1 MAKIL
6 CKTMHNEN
14 PRGKPRVFFTCH
26 PEDFDR
32 YFEGICKSIFKTH
45 DCAIYYTED
54 MSEPIPEQ
62 DLDTDLGSNNLLVI
76 PVTRR
81 LLTEKSRAMDKDFP
95 YAKRANMPILPIM
108 MEPELDALY
117 SKPENFGTRQ
127 YLSVS
132 SADATAISYE
142 EKLQKFLETVLI
154 SDEMAKRIRD
164 AFDAYIFLS
173 YRKDDR
179 SYANE
184 LMRMIHRNPQCCDI
198 AVWYDEFLTPG
209 ESFLESIDKILHS
222 SKLFTLLVTP
232 KLLEEPDGK
241 PNFVMAKEY
250 PAAKA
255 SGIDILPVEMK
266 PTDRAVLSEKYK
278 GIPPCVPA
286 EDDAAFQR
294 ALTEAIQK
302 IAITTNNTDPEHTFL
317 IGLAYLDGIDVEKDP
332 KRGMELMTVAAENQL
347 PEAMKMLSRMCVFR
361 PDVRDSRYG
370 TRYWPE
376 RYWEYCAQA
385 YGEKHSETLEA
396 MYLAVQALD
405 KGGFA
410 EEAVCLCR
418 KVYAL
423 RCEVLGE
430 AHPDTLDTLLYLAD
444 KLVRSQTKKA
454 VALYEKANSPMAT
467 CWGPESYKFCNY
479 LRGKAEAYIKLGNVQ
494 KALELY
500 DQIYSLRCDIAD
512 KDDTIAI
519 DVLNRMAEIC
529 KKQGDRQ
536 KVLALL
542 EKAYAHQCKIF
553 GEENP
558 KILRS
563 LDALADTYEEQ
574 DRHRDAMELHR
585 KAYALRCRAFGEESE
600 NVLYYLKH
608 LYRNRGYR
616 DVDKLREKIDA
627 LTEKKNE
634 KREAERIEKAPRKQ
648 EAGRRENTAAERPAK
663 PASGETSASDT
674 GKNSYW
680 QEKIRML
687 LPEYA
692 VSSKYLGDE
701 NSKSRRLMAELA
713 WCYER
718 SGNHQ
723 EAIALYKKASSIHEK
738 LGNQNIVQVLKE
750 RIEILEHRSAGIPE
764 KRKPRNTI
772 YLIPWGDRAY
782 RAGIWEA
789 SLDAGAL
796 ALIDEG
802 SYPVKVTWTRLDL
815 NCEIVWDEQTC
826 EDDLDLLE
834 LLDFLGTRG
843 YWIEDLEFLGEDA
856 CTVDEPDFPDED
868 AYPYE
873 EREALYADDH
883 TGREV
888 EIGEFLAAVKE
899 LNEDRD
905 RSIKEPNTLVPED
918 SAVEAPGALATDV
931 LTIEEMAAL
940 FAEDSTEEEDT
951 LAADDF
957 AIVPLDALVTDDFT
971 AEELEALYA
980 EEEPD
985 TLAADEPTIEE
996 PDVLDADSQT
1006 EEDLWGQDEDEGA
1019 YRTCRELFDDCYGR
1033 QQEENMALVFE
1044 EDDACAERMLYGKIY
1059 DT

>member
-32 YFEGICKSIFKTH
+32 YFEQICKSIFKTH

-54 MSEPIPEQ
+54 MNEPIPEQ

-81 LLTEKSRAMDKDFP
+81 LLTEENRAMDKDFP

-117 SKPENFGTRQ
+117 SKPEYFGTLQ

-132 SADATAISYE
+132 SSDATAISYE

-294 ALTEAIQK
+294 ALTDAIQK

-332 KRGMELMTVAAENQL
+332 KRGMELVTVAAENQL

-361 PDVRDSRYG
+361 PDVRDSLYG

-376 RYWEYCAQA
+376 RYWEYCTQA

-512 KDDTIAI
+512 KDDTTAI

-536 KVLALL
+536 RVLALL
-542 EKAYAHQCKIF
+542 EKAYAHQCKVF

-627 LTEKKNE
+627 LTEKKNK
-634 KREAERIEKAPRKQ
+634 KRETERIEKAPRKQ
-648 EAGRRENTAAERPAK
+648 KAGRRENTAAERPAK

-782 RAGIWEA
+782 RPGIWED
-789 SLDAGAL
+789 SLDAGAR
-796 ALIDEG
+796 ALSDEG

-856 CTVDEPDFPDED
+856 CTAEEPDFPDED

-873 EREALYADDH
+873 AWEALYADDH

-918 SAVEAPGALATDV
+918 SAVEAPGAHATDV

-940 FAEDSTEEEDT
+940 FAEDSTEEDT

-996 PDVLDADSQT
+996 PDVLDADIQT
-1006 EEDLWGQDEDEGA
+1006 EQDLWGQDDDEGA
-1019 YRTCRELFDDCYGR
+1019 YRTCWELFDDCYGR

-1044 EDDACAERMLYGKIY
+1044 EDDAYAERMLYGKIY